1 MYTHQTGCPNAPSRR
16 YPGMGL
22 PDAVPGVDVPGVPGM
37 ILNNKNYAE
46 NIQEFQKDPD
56 HYNGIVRIFPKK
68 LEFFT
73 RENKPIAAI
82 NAYGVI
88 LSFSICGG
96 KKHYGMAW
104 NKGPEIEYFGINGD
118 LDLLDDLRKYRVSE
132 RYIDTRKDGG
142 IFSAFPDHEYRYYR
156 GILNKIN
163 PEKWDGD
170 LA

>member
-1 MYTHQTGCPNAPSRR
+1 
-16 YPGMGL
+16 
-22 PDAVPGVDVPGVPGM
+22 M
-37 ILNNKNYAE
+37 ILNNKDYAE

-88 LSFSICGG
+88 LSFSIRDG

-104 NKGPEIEYFGINGD
+104 CDGPEIEYFGINGS
-118 LDLLDDLRKYRVSE
+118 LGLLDDLRKYRVSE
-132 RYIDTRKDGG
+132 KYIDTRKDGG
-142 IFSAFPDHEYRYYR
+142 KFSAFPDHDYRYYR
-156 GILNKIN
+156 GC
-163 PEKWDGD
+163 PR
-170 LA
+170 